1 MLRTFNCGVGMIVVV
16 SAEKCQDVTD
26 ALTAQGET
34 VFPLGRMVPVKRA
47 RMARSTRVRSDYEPQ
62 CSTQACRRL
71 HFRQRFEHGGAGTS
85 LPSPDFPAEIT
96 CVISDKPTAGGL
108 AKAQGFGIPTLV
120 FERKNYASKSEHE
133 AAILAALGELAPDII
148 CLAGYMRLISG
159 EFIAP
164 YEGRIINIHPSL
176 LPLFPGLHTH
186 QRAIDSG
193 MKITGCTVHF
203 VTEGMDEGPVI
214 GQAAVPVT
222 AGDTA
227 DSLAA
232 RVLTVEHKLYPL
244 SLRLLAEAKCGWK
257 AGRSPEHRQQFRTPD
272 AHLCL
277 TEVVS
282 RSRDRS
288 PSHMEGDP
296 AASSPALQPKQLFTQ
311 G

>member
-1 MLRTFNCGVGMIVVV
+1 MSLSAPRKRIVVFISGGGSNMV
-16 SAEKCQDVTD
+16 
-26 ALTAQGET
+26 ALA
-34 VFPLGRMVPVKRA
+34 
-47 RMARSTRVRSDYEPQ
+47 
-62 CSTQACRRL
+62 QACR
-71 HFRQRFEHGGAGTS
+71 E
-85 LPSPDFPAEIT
+85 PDFPAEVA

-120 FERKNYASKSEHE
+120 FERKNHASKGEHE

-203 VTEGMDEGPVI
+203 VTEGMDEGPII
-214 GQAAVPVT
+214 GQAAVPVV

-244 SLRLLAEAKCGWK
+244 ALRLLAEGKVRMDGGK
-257 AGRSPEHRQQFRTPD
+257 
-272 AHLCL
+272 
-277 TEVVS
+277 VV
-282 RSRDRS
+282 RDS
-288 PSHMEGDP
+288 DV
-296 AASSPALQPKQLFTQ
+296 SSELQSLVSI
-311 G
+311 